1 MTQNSG
7 KRCMPNKIKGPL
19 EDIRER
25 HREATAYYARY
36 GLPDTR
42 ADNEAHED
50 RDRLLSAVDAL
61 MAFVK
66 YTDHDFDKCD
76 RDALVA
82 NFLQGHSGQ
91 GEFNCVCG
99 FYDAFDALPSELKEA
114 LK

>member
-1 MTQNSG
+1 MTQ
-7 KRCMPNKIKGPL
+7 PF
-19 EDIRER
+19 EDIRNSLELGR
-25 HREATAYYARY
+25 QSPSGKAGHFDIHY
-36 GLPDTR
+36 
-42 ADNEAHED
+42 
-50 RDRLLSAVDAL
+50 RDKLSLLEAVDVL

-66 YTDHDFDKCD
+66 YADHDFDKCD

-99 FYDAFDALPSELKEA
+99 FYDAFDVLPPELKEA